1 MFFYFYFF
9 LFRKIKIIVYNNYGE
24 NDVLNLLMNFFFHGN
39 LVIQIKK
46 KKLPNVKYVDS
57 HDLFN

>member
-46 KKLPNVKYVDS
+46 KEIAKCKICGFS
-57 HDLFN
+57 